1 MSRMDGGR
9 RAVMPRDLPGAIG
22 EFHGGHDGC
31 CAHTPTS
38 SRRRY
43 PERKEPMV
51 IHAMRADDCHFTDF
65 GWLQTYRLFSLSDSI
80 YGPLVCRSPTC
91 DGSFSSVT
99 IRNLCDDPGAD
110 ESPATSVF
118 KGPIACTIPPPSGFV
133 FRTARGTSL
142 PKGAWSD
149 SARYT

>member
-1 MSRMDGGR
+1 
-9 RAVMPRDLPGAIG
+9 MPRDLPGAMG

-65 GWLQTYRLFSLSDSI
+65 GWLQTYRLFSLSASLNLWTAGLPQHHLRRIVQFGNDQK
-80 YGPLVCRSPTC
+80 PLQR
-91 DGSFSSVT
+91 
-99 IRNLCDDPGAD
+99 
-110 ESPATSVF
+110 
-118 KGPIACTIPPPSGFV
+118 
-133 FRTARGTSL
+133 
-142 PKGAWSD
+142 
-149 SARYT
+149 